1 MSHFVHIISL
11 HSQCVSQEPT
21 LIQTGLIICPNTD
34 TLSSD
39 IFMEGITMS
48 LLKGV
53 TEGIKILVILG
64 AIALVIMSMPAQA
77 MLF

>member
-1 MSHFVHIISL
+1 MSA
-11 HSQCVSQEPT
+11 QELT

-34 TLSSD
+34 TLSLD

>member
-1 MSHFVHIISL
+1 
-11 HSQCVSQEPT
+11 
-21 LIQTGLIICPNTD
+21 
-34 TLSSD
+34 
-39 IFMEGITMS
+39 MS